1 MTCARIA
8 RALTRTRDLPVV
20 SQSSGRRRK
29 RNKMKIL
36 GQDDWLV
43 FARRD
48 DGVLVYTTIETTGHW
63 LDAPHKGGDC
73 WSESTGLNC
82 CGETMSSCRIDNSW
96 MQAYVTQ
103 HPEEFDWRECDND
116 TDGTYMGWGPEDDE
130 EFMLNARKT
139 YLCD

>member
-1 MTCARIA
+1 
-8 RALTRTRDLPVV
+8 
-20 SQSSGRRRK
+20 
-29 RNKMKIL
+29 MKIL

-63 LDAPHKGGDC
+63 LSTPNKGDA
-73 WSESTGLNC
+73 EYSTV
-82 CGETMSSCRIDNSW
+82 EWRIDNSW
-96 MQAYVTQ
+96 MQAYITE

-116 TDGTYMGWGPEDDE
+116 TDGTYMGWGPEEDE
-130 EFMLNARKT
+130 EFMLNARRT